1 MYLYKIIELILDI
14 SVAKYYLRIERRLF
28 ACCERPGTKKRTLK
42 DALLHVIDLYQP

>member
-28 ACCERPGTKKRTLK
+28 ACCERPGTKK
-42 DALLHVIDLYQP
+42 AHPQGCAFAVIDLHQP